1 MVDRWL
7 VDKSAFVRL
16 DRSEDAELWRERI
29 DRGLVGVSTVTLLE
43 LGFSARS
50 GQDWSA
56 GLQGPPVSK
65 LLLESMTPKM
75 ESRALAVQGMLAERG
90 FHRAAK
96 VPDLLI
102 AAVAEM
108 SGYTVLHVDRDFEL
122 IAEVTGQPI
131 ERLSMPS

>member
-16 DRSEDAELWRERI
+16 DRSADAELWRERI

-65 LLLESMTPKM
+65 LLRESMTPKM

-90 FHRAAK
+90 FHRAGK
-96 VPDLLI
+96 VPVLLI

-108 SGYTVLHVDRDFEL
+108 SGFEL

-131 ERLSMPS
+131 ERLSVPS

>member
-65 LLLESMTPKM
+65 LLLESMTPRM
-75 ESRALAVQGMLAERG
+75 
-90 FHRAAK
+90 
-96 VPDLLI
+96 
-102 AAVAEM
+102 
-108 SGYTVLHVDRDFEL
+108 
-122 IAEVTGQPI
+122 
-131 ERLSMPS
+131 